1 MTPQKRLRESLGNGG
16 IVLAP
21 GVYDALGAMLAARAG
36 FEAIYLSGASIA
48 YTMLARP
55 DIGYLGADEVA
66 KIVGHIRERTDLP
79 LIADADTGF
88 GNALN
93 VQRTVQVYERAGA
106 SAIQIEDQ
114 AMPKRCGH
122 LAGKQLVSKG
132 EMVGKVK
139 AAIDSRRDPDTLI
152 IARTDAVAVE
162 GIKPALERARD
173 YAEAGA
179 DILFVEAPRDD
190 DELRGVVKEL
200 RHVAPLMANMVE
212 GGRTPMRPA
221 DALADIGYSLVIFPG
236 GLVRALARAG
246 EAYFASL
253 REHGSTAPYVE
264 NMFDFDQLNGLLG
277 TPAILAAGKTYDED
291 AQE

>member
-1 MTPQKRLRESLGNGG
+1 MTPQKRMRESLKSGG

-36 FEAIYLSGASIA
+36 FEAVYLSGASIA

-79 LIADADTGF
+79 LIADGDTGF

-114 AMPKRCGH
+114 SMPKRCGH

-139 AAIDSRRDPDTLI
+139 AAVDTRRDPDTLI
-152 IARTDAVAVE
+152 IARTDAIAVE
-162 GIKPALERARD
+162 GIEPALERARA
-173 YAEAGA
+173 YAGAGA

-190 DELRGVVKEL
+190 EELRGVVTEL
-200 RHVAPLMANMVE
+200 RHVAPLMANMIE
-212 GGRTPMRPA
+212 GGKTPMKTA
-221 DALADIGYSLVIFPG
+221 DALAEIGYSLVIFPG

-246 EAYFASL
+246 ETYFASL
-253 REHGSTAPYVE
+253 REHGSNAPFME

-277 TPAILAAGKTYDED
+277 TPAILAAGKSYDED
-291 AQE
+291 SQE

>member
-1 MTPQKRLRESLGNGG
+1 MTPQKRLRESLESGG

-21 GVYDALGAMLAARAG
+21 GVYDALSAMLAARAG
-36 FEAIYLSGASIA
+36 FEAAYLSGASIA

-79 LIADADTGF
+79 LIADGDTGF

-139 AAIDSRRDPDTLI
+139 AAVDARRDSDTII
-152 IARTDAVAVE
+152 IARTDAIAVE
-162 GIKPALERARD
+162 GIEAAVERARA

-179 DILFVEAPRDD
+179 DVLFVEAPRDD

-200 RHVAPLMANMVE
+200 RRSAPLMANMIE
-212 GGRTPMRPA
+212 GGRTPMKPA
-221 DALADIGYSLVIFPG
+221 DALAEIGYSLVIFPG
-236 GLVRALARAG
+236 GLVRALAHAT
-246 EAYFASL
+246 ESYFASL
-253 REHGSTAPYVE
+253 REHGSTAPFMD
-264 NMFDFDQLNGLLG
+264 NMFDFDQLNDILG
-277 TPAILAAGKTYDED
+277 TPAILAAGKSYDED
-291 AQE
+291 SQE